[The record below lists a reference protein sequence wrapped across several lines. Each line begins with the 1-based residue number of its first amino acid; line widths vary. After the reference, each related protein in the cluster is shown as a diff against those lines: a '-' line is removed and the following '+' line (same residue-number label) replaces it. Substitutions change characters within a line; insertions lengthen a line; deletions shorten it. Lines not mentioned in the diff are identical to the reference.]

1 MQGDIREKIRFRDS
15 NKKQRIGGCKH
26 NNHVHIYVHIYN
38 YGHTQF
44 TASDTSPAQLLR
56 SGILQSTH
64 MEKYLYYQ
72 TIINSIMEHCFS
84 IKTVTRHT
92 ADKPWIT
99 DLFRNLMRKRQRAF
113 MSGNRDEYRVLRN
126 MVNRASSKL
135 KFEFYQKHILAISES
150 GSRDWLEKNEENKK

>member
-1 MQGDIREKIRFRDS
+1 
-15 NKKQRIGGCKH
+15 
-26 NNHVHIYVHIYN
+26 
-38 YGHTQF
+38 
-44 TASDTSPAQLLR
+44 
-56 SGILQSTH
+56 
-64 MEKYLYYQ
+64 
-72 TIINSIMEHCFS
+72 MEHCFS

-135 KFEFYQKHILAISES
+135 KFEFYQKYILAISKS
-150 GSRDWLEKNEENKK
+150 GSRDWWKNKGAKWEL